1 MGSSKGGKGPE
12 LLAPAGDWEKLRY
25 AVAYGADAVYLS
37 GRRYGMR
44 SSAGNFDDA
53 GLEKAVAYC
62 HERGVRVY
70 VTVNVMPRPGDLEDL
85 PRHIACIDRAGADA
99 VIVADI
105 GVLQLVRETAPRLR
119 IHISTQANVVNQAAA
134 CMWHRLGASR
144 IVLARELSMEEVA
157 AIRRG
162 TPPSLELEVFAHG
175 SMCMAYS
182 GRCVLSNYLTGRD
195 ANRGGC
201 AQPCRWNYR
210 LVEEKRP
217 GEYFPVLEDDGGAY
231 ILSARDLCMAQHV
244 RALAEAGVDCLKL
257 EGRAKTFYYAAV
269 VTGAYRRAIDLAL
282 QGKGADEA
290 VLSELEKV
298 SHREYS
304 TGFYFGPG
312 GQQWQTDG
320 YLRGWD
326 ICATVQ
332 QDLGG
337 GRVRLQ
343 QKNKCAEGDE
353 VELLSPGRPARPFKL
368 GPLTD
373 AEGAGIPAANHPMML
388 FETVLPFDAPP
399 FSIIRKKTN

>member
-1 MGSSKGGKGPE
+1 MNRNSGGRRPE
-12 LLAPAGDWEKLRY
+12 LLAPAGDWEKLRF

-37 GRRYGMR
+37 GKCYGMR
-44 SSAGNFDDA
+44 SSAGNFDDD
-53 GLEKAVAYC
+53 GLAKAAAYC
-62 HERGVRVY
+62 HERGVQAY
-70 VTVNVMPRPGDLEDL
+70 VTVNVMPRPGDLCDL
-85 PRHIACIDRAGADA
+85 PRHISAVDRAGIDA

-105 GVLQLVRETAPRLR
+105 GILQMVKDIAPRLR
-119 IHISTQANVVNQAAA
+119 IHVSTQANVVNQAAA
-134 CMWHRLGASR
+134 RMWHNLGADR
-144 IVLARELSMEEVA
+144 VVLARELSLEEIA
-157 AIRRG
+157 AIRLD

-217 GEYFPVLEDDGGAY
+217 GEYFPVFEDDGGAY
-231 ILSARDLCMAQHV
+231 ILSARDLCMARHV
-244 RALAEAGVDCLKL
+244 RQLMAAGVDCLKL

-269 VTGAYRRAIDLAL
+269 VTGAYRRAVDLAL
-282 QGKGADEA
+282 QEQGADEI
-290 VLSELEKV
+290 VLSELDKV

-312 GQQWQTDG
+312 QQQWQTDG

-326 ICATVQ
+326 ICAVVQ
-332 QDLGG
+332 ESTPG
-337 GRVRLQ
+337 GRTRFQ

-353 VELLSPGRPARPFKL
+353 VELLSPGRPAQSFTL
-368 GPLTD
+368 GPLFD
-373 AEGAGIPAANHPMML
+373 AEGGRIPAAIHPMML
-388 FETVLPFDAPP
+388 FETALPFAAPP
-399 FSIIRKKTN
+399 FSIIRKKTD